1 MPKRINPI
9 TRNSSKLEPMVEKKL
24 QGDALSCC
32 TVSSDRSC
40 ALVGNCAGKVVLC
53 NLGAFEE
60 AGGSSWKELRKPD
73 GSDIT
78 CAAFEGGKVALGS
91 DTGDVRFLDLTF

>member
-1 MPKRINPI
+1 M
-9 TRNSSKLEPMVEKKL
+9 
-24 QGDALSCC
+24 
-32 TVSSDRSC
+32 
-40 ALVGNCAGKVVLC
+40 LC